1 MINLVVGEIEC
12 KIPSQWN
19 EITLKEYSKI
29 YSIIKN
35 NEFIEPNE
43 DQQLTKD
50 FDLNE
55 LNASRNLHNIKVN
68 RKVFSE
74 FTGIDE
80 ATINLVD
87 GNEMS
92 ETLTLMTN
100 FLNQDVEAMAV
111 EDGVK
116 NSFKYKDKQY
126 FFPIAEMK
134 NSTFGDFI
142 EAAQL
147 DMLAEKHESG
157 KFGVIAEQMAILC
170 REQNEVYD
178 EELVMKKTKM
188 FENLTME
195 KVWGFIFFLNKQ
207 ISTYKKNI
215 QTYSNPEIEMITDT
229 QQTIGIL

>member
-100 FLNQDVEAMAV
+100 FLNQDVEEMAV

-178 EELVMKKTKM
+178 EQLVMKKTKM

-215 QTYSNPEIEMITDT
+215 QTFSNPEIEMITDT
-229 QQTIGIL
+229 QQTIGI

>member
-1 MINLVVGEIEC
+1 MINLSVGEIQC

-100 FLNQDVEAMAV
+100 FLNQDVEEMAV

-178 EELVMKKTKM
+178 EQLVMKKTKM

-207 ISTYKKNI
+207 INTYKKNI
-215 QTYSNPEIEMITDT
+215 QTFSNPEIEMITDT
-229 QQTIGIL
+229 QQTIGI

>member
-12 KIPSQWN
+12 KIPSKWD

-50 FDLNE
+50 FDLKE

-100 FLNQDVEAMAV
+100 FLNQDVEEMAV

-170 REQNEVYD
+170 REQNELYD
-178 EELVMKKTKM
+178 EQLVMKKTKM

-215 QTYSNPEIEMITDT
+215 QTFSNPEIEMITDT
-229 QQTIGIL
+229 QQTIGI

>member
-12 KIPSQWN
+12 KIPSKWD

-100 FLNQDVEAMAV
+100 FLNQDVEEMAV

-178 EELVMKKTKM
+178 EQLVMKKTKM

-215 QTYSNPEIEMITDT
+215 QTFSNPEIEMITDT
-229 QQTIGIL
+229 QQTIGI

>member
-12 KIPSQWN
+12 KIPSKWD

-43 DQQLTKD
+43 DQQLTND
-50 FDLNE
+50 FDLKE

-100 FLNQDVEAMAV
+100 FLNQDVEEMAV

-178 EELVMKKTKM
+178 EQLVMKKTKM

-215 QTYSNPEIEMITDT
+215 QTFSNPEIEMITDT
-229 QQTIGIL
+229 QQTIGI

>member
-12 KIPSQWN
+12 KIPSKWD

-50 FDLNE
+50 FDLKE

-100 FLNQDVEAMAV
+100 FLNQDVEEMAV

-178 EELVMKKTKM
+178 EQLVMKKTKM

-215 QTYSNPEIEMITDT
+215 QTFSNPEIEMITDT
-229 QQTIGIL
+229 QQTIGI

>member
-50 FDLNE
+50 FDLKE

-100 FLNQDVEAMAV
+100 FLNQDVEEMAV

-178 EELVMKKTKM
+178 EQLVMKKTKM

-215 QTYSNPEIEMITDT
+215 QTFSNPEIEMITDT

>member
-12 KIPSQWN
+12 KIPSQWS

-100 FLNQDVEAMAV
+100 FLNQDVEEMAV

-170 REQNEVYD
+170 REQNEMYD
-178 EELVMKKTKM
+178 EQLVMKKTKM

-215 QTYSNPEIEMITDT
+215 QTFSNPEIEMITDT

>member
-50 FDLNE
+50 FDLKE

-100 FLNQDVEAMAV
+100 FLNQDVEEMAV

-178 EELVMKKTKM
+178 EQLVMKKTKM

-215 QTYSNPEIEMITDT
+215 QTFSNPEIEMITDT
-229 QQTIGIL
+229 QQTIGI

>member
-50 FDLNE
+50 FDLKE

-100 FLNQDVEAMAV
+100 FLNQDVEEMAV

-170 REQNEVYD
+170 REQNELYD
-178 EELVMKKTKM
+178 EQLVMKKTKM

-215 QTYSNPEIEMITDT
+215 QTFSNPEIEMITDT
-229 QQTIGIL
+229 QQTIGI

>member
-12 KIPSQWN
+12 KIPSQWS

-100 FLNQDVEAMAV
+100 FLNQDVEEMAV

-170 REQNEVYD
+170 REQNELFD
-178 EELVMKKTKM
+178 EQLVMKKTKM

-207 ISTYKKNI
+207 INTYKKNI
-215 QTYSNPEIEMITDT
+215 QTFSNPEIEMITDT
-229 QQTIGIL
+229 QQTIGI

>member
-12 KIPSQWN
+12 KIPSKWD

-50 FDLNE
+50 FDLKE

-100 FLNQDVEAMAV
+100 FLNQDVEEMAV

-178 EELVMKKTKM
+178 EQLVMKKTKM

-215 QTYSNPEIEMITDT
+215 QTFSNPEIEMITDT

>member
-12 KIPSQWN
+12 KIPSQWS

-100 FLNQDVEAMAV
+100 FLNQDVEEMAV
-111 EDGVK
+111 EDGAK

-178 EELVMKKTKM
+178 EQLVMKKTKM

-215 QTYSNPEIEMITDT
+215 QTFSNPEIEMITGT

>member
-12 KIPSQWN
+12 KIPSQWS

-100 FLNQDVEAMAV
+100 FLNQDVEEMAV

-170 REQNEVYD
+170 REQNELYD
-178 EELVMKKTKM
+178 EQLVMKKTKM

-215 QTYSNPEIEMITDT
+215 QTFSNPEIEMITDT
-229 QQTIGIL
+229 QQTIGI